1 MEQTENKEEFLGKE
15 QMKCFK
21 EEENLR
27 EEIKDYE
34 QEMMSLDTQFE
45 MKKDGSFIYGRLEK
59 SNGKKNRLIWERNS
73 IESAE
78 SQQLKDIWLE
88 KKRNFNE
95 RIEKVKEKEDYLYR
109 KARKISIKLA
119 IEKGKR
125 KSILNGRMKRNR
137 TSSIREQTGKKT
149 NNI

>member
-15 QMKCFK
+15 QMSEFMKGIFELK
-21 EEENLR
+21 Q

-34 QEMMSLDTQFE
+34 QEMMSLDTQ
-45 MKKDGSFIYGRLEK
+45 
-59 SNGKKNRLIWERNS
+59 LIWERNS